1 MMQDTERLTRIIAK
15 TGMSRLQIAVYLGV
29 SERTVYRWIAGD
41 THIPRMVFI
50 ALELLLEEN

>member
-1 MMQDTERLTRIIAK
+1 MQDTERLTRIIAK